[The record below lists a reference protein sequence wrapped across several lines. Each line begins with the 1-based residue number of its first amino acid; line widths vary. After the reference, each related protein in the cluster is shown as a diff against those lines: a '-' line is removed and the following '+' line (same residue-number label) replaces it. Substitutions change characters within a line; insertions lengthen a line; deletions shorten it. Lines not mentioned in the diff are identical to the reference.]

1 MANAASADD
10 KPKRL
15 RLFVSINL
23 PDEVRQHLAKLQAE
37 AGQSIRKCVRWT
49 RPEQLHLTLKF
60 LAHIDEKEV
69 PNLRAAL
76 ADACKGANRFN
87 LEAASVGCFPRPSAP
102 RIIWVGIIGD
112 LDRLLPLQKQID
124 DATTPWKEPENRPF
138 TAHLTVGRVNEP
150 NQAQRQAIG
159 RFVEANQ
166 SLRFGQWTVQEIDLM
181 QSRLSPT
188 GSTYTR
194 LDSLRLVQTA

>member
-1 MANAASADD
+1 MANASPADD

-23 PDEVRQHLAKLQAE
+23 PDQVRQRLAKLQAE
-37 AGQSIRKCVRWT
+37 AGRSIGKCVRWT

-69 PNLRAAL
+69 PKLRVAL
-76 ADACKGANRFN
+76 VEACKDVKHFN

-112 LDRLLPLQKQID
+112 LAHLLPLQKQID
-124 DATTPWKEPENRPF
+124 EATTPWREAETRPF
-138 TAHLTVGRVNEP
+138 TAHLTIGRVNEP
-150 NQAQRQAIG
+150 NHAQREAIG
-159 RFVEANQ
+159 QFIETNQ
-166 SLRFGQWTVQEIDLM
+166 SSRFGQWTVQEIDLM
-181 QSRLSPT
+181 QSRLLPT

-194 LDSLRLVQTA
+194 LDAFRLV

>member
-1 MANAASADD
+1 MANASPADD

-23 PDEVRQHLAKLQAE
+23 PDEVRQRLAKLQAE
-37 AGQSIRKCVRWT
+37 AGRSIGKCVRWT

-69 PNLRAAL
+69 PELRAAL
-76 ADACKGANRFN
+76 GEACKNVKHFVLEGAT
-87 LEAASVGCFPRPSAP
+87 VGCFPRPSTP
-102 RIIWVGIIGD
+102 RIIWVGIMGD
-112 LDRLLPLQKQID
+112 VARLLPLQKQLD
-124 DATTPWKEPENRPF
+124 DATASWREAETRPF
-138 TAHLTVGRVNEP
+138 TAHLTIGRVNEP
-150 NQAQRQAIG
+150 NHAQRQAIG
-159 RFVEANQ
+159 QFIEANQ
-166 SLRFGQWTVQEIDLM
+166 SSRFGQWTVQEIDLM

-194 LDSLRLVQTA
+194 VDSYRLV

>member
-1 MANAASADD
+1 MANAAPADD

-23 PDEVRQHLAKLQAE
+23 PDELRQRLAKLQGE
-37 AGQSIRKCVRWT
+37 AGQSIRKCARWT

-69 PNLRAAL
+69 PNLRKAL
-76 ADACKGANRFN
+76 ADACKGVNRFN
-87 LEAASVGCFPRPSAP
+87 LEAAGVGCFPRPSAP

-124 DATTPWKEPENRPF
+124 DATTPWREPENRPF
-138 TAHLTVGRVNEP
+138 SAHLTIGRVNEP
-150 NQAQRQAIG
+150 NHGERQAIG
-159 RFVEANQ
+159 RFIEANQ
-166 SLRFGQWTVQEIDLM
+166 SSRFGQWTVQEIDLM
-181 QSRLSPT
+181 QSRLAPT
-188 GSTYTR
+188 GSSYTR
-194 LDSLRLVQTA
+194 LDSFRLV